1 MRIDSKKRRVQQK
14 YKEIIELKKQ
24 ERKHTI
30 EVLIAIFLIVFLSF
44 LNGENANVFNFNSS
58 AVEVGHPEN
67 KWIEVVSK
75 MDEKLK
81 VNYAQY
87 TGIAIDFNP
96 KPIKYILKT
105 SIQDSDLDNDQHLG
119 ELIKDANAII
129 ESSKLP
135 NLLQE
140 DETYEIIVRGIDN
153 DELARKGF

>member
-1 MRIDSKKRRVQQK
+1 
-14 YKEIIELKKQ
+14 
-24 ERKHTI
+24 
-30 EVLIAIFLIVFLSF
+30 
-44 LNGENANVFNFNSS
+44 
-58 AVEVGHPEN
+58 
-67 KWIEVVSK
+67 
-75 MDEKLK
+75 MDGKLK

-105 SIQDSDLDNDQHLG
+105 SIQDSDLDNDQHLS

-129 ESSKLP
+129 ESNKLP

-153 DELARKGF
+153 DELAR